1 MVLVVSVV
9 ALIVASLKDPVLREI
24 RWSAAKEAAFDA
36 AFVIGFVGIAFAYL
50 GAWVDLGLRYRR
62 ADDTRRTQ
70 MRWVWWAEGVSLACA
85 VALIVFGDRI
95 EQLWMVWFASLGLPA
110 IAIAIAISRYHLYD
124 IDRIVSRTIAYA
136 LVTAILF
143 SVFAILIIVMQRV
156 ITGAAAPG
164 TEPEPGVV
172 AVSTLAVAALFTPLR
187 VRVHRQVDLRFH
199 RARYDSADMVAGFSE
214 RLRDEL
220 DLPTVT
226 NDLLAT
232 AGRAL
237 EPASGVIWLRGR
249 PDQA

>member
-1 MVLVVSVV
+1 M
-9 ALIVASLKDPVLREI
+9 
-24 RWSAAKEAAFDA
+24 
-36 AFVIGFVGIAFAYL
+36 IGFVGIAFAYL
-50 GAWVDLGLRYRR
+50 GAWVDLGLRYRQ

-70 MRWVWWAEGVSLACA
+70 MRWVWWAEGLSLACA
-85 VALIVFGDRI
+85 VALTVFGDRI
-95 EQLWMVWFASLGLPA
+95 EQLWLVWFASLGLPA

-143 SVFAILIIVMQRV
+143 SVFAVLIIVLQRV

-249 PDQA
+249 PDRA